1 VFVDGQAMRS
11 DVTGAPPAYFYDQ
24 EPTPRRTVAVPLT
37 AGPHT
42 LLVRCVK
49 AADLVWHQWC
59 LSVTAVTLDGDVA
72 FEVTADAR

>member
-1 VFVDGQAMRS
+1 
-11 DVTGAPPAYFYDQ
+11 
-24 EPTPRRTVAVPLT
+24 VPLT

-72 FEVTADAR
+72 FEVTSDAR